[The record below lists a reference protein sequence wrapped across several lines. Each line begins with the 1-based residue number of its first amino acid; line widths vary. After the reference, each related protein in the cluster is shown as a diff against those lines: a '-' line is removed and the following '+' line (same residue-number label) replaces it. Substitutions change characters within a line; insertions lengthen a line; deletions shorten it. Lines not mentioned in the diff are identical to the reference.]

1 LPYGG
6 GAEVYEM
13 RRHLVYMERK
23 RGGTKIGRSTVVKGP
38 GMVGSGSVV
47 GEKCVLQGT
56 VIGNNC
62 NISDEVTLV
71 NSHIWEG
78 ATVEENATVTESI
91 LCNECVIKRGAVVP
105 RGCIIGRGC
114 VIGKDVIL
122 PEFTRIT
129 LCKSEGE
136 EDEFGDFESSSEE
149 EEEEEEEDC
158 NDDGNGNT
166 YNGGETGQLTEEN
179 DVDGSCHDHS
189 VKRVEFTALS
199 DATDH
204 EVVGTDGLGWV
215 WTPPTDDDCDCDDYD
230 AFENDDDSSDYD
242 TDNDDDDDCDR
253 KDASKKAL
261 LLERMKSQ
269 SIGYDATALFRKRM
283 VLQREYEEEN
293 DDFSGEEYDTGNGV
307 DVTSSLDYPS
317 VTPVRP
323 VDVVKEL
330 KMICMDHSTLHPVEN
345 LRIELNSFKFSQ
357 NATFS
362 DCVRGA
368 MLAILERIEMT
379 SDMSPVKLLTSFK
392 SELAYW
398 GELLQKLCHGEEE
411 EQSLIM
417 ALETAANNE
426 HGVSG
431 KLLKTEPSFR
441 ILLQTLHD
449 EEIVSEE
456 AILAWATLRR
466 DGNSES
472 PQGKLFAQ
480 ESTQEFSVWL
490 EEDSDDDSDE
500 GSDDDSDDDSE

>member
-1 LPYGG
+1 
-6 GAEVYEM
+6 V
-13 RRHLVYMERK
+13 
-23 RGGTKIGRSTVVKGP
+23 
-38 GMVGSGSVV
+38 
-47 GEKCVLQGT
+47 
-56 VIGNNC
+56 
-62 NISDEVTLV
+62 
-71 NSHIWEG
+71 
-78 ATVEENATVTESI
+78 
-91 LCNECVIKRGAVVP
+91 
-105 RGCIIGRGC
+105 
-114 VIGKDVIL
+114 
-122 PEFTRIT
+122 T

-136 EDEFGDFESSSEE
+136 ENELGDFESSEE
-149 EEEEEEEDC
+149 EEEEED
-158 NDDGNGNT
+158 NGNCNT
-166 YNGGETGQLTEEN
+166 NADEPGQLTEED
-179 DVDGSCHDHS
+179 DVDGSCYDHT

-204 EVVGTDGLGWV
+204 KIVGTDGLGWV
-215 WTPPTDDDCDCDDYD
+215 WTPPTDDDYDDYD
-230 AFENDDDSSDYD
+230 AFVNDDDSSDYD
-242 TDNDDDDDCDR
+242 TDDDDDE
-253 KDASKKAL
+253 KDTSKKAL
-261 LLERMKSQ
+261 VLERMKSQ

-283 VLQREYEEEN
+283 ALQREYEEEN

-307 DVTSSLDYPS
+307 DDISSRLDYPS
-317 VTPVRP
+317 VAPVRP
-323 VDVVKEL
+323 VDVVNEL
-330 KMICMDHSTLHPVEN
+330 KMICMDHNTLHPVEN

-392 SELAYW
+392 SELAHW

-431 KLLKTEPSFR
+431 KLLRTEPSFR

-449 EEIVSEE
+449 EEILSED
-456 AILAWATLRR
+456 AVLAWATLRK

-472 PQGKLFAQ
+472 VQGKLFAQ
-480 ESTQEFSVWL
+480 ESTQEFLVWL

-500 GSDDDSDDDSE
+500 DSDCDSDDES